1 MRRAL
6 NTALVLGCVLLSAAA
21 AASPVEAAPD
31 PATVDCVTHLRL
43 TRQYSATELRHALAT
58 LSADVKEYTSCP
70 DVLQRA
76 LDARL
81 SGLHVSG
88 GSSSSSGGSFLPA
101 PVLALLIVL
110 LLIGAIFGALHLRRR
125 PPG

>member
-6 NTALVLGCVLLSAAA
+6 NTALAFVCVLLIGAAA
-21 AASPVEAAPD
+21 ANPVLAAPD
-31 PATVDCVTHLRL
+31 PATVDCVAHLRL
-43 TRQYSATELRHALAT
+43 TRPYSATELRHALAT

-81 SGLHVSG
+81 SGLHVNG
-88 GSSSSSGGSFLPA
+88 ARGSSGGSFLPA

-110 LLIGAIFGALHLRRR
+110 LLAVAVFLALHLRRR
-125 PPG
+125 RPD